1 MSSRPVSQ
9 LAAVF
14 SQSQAGSSLFDVKL
28 PQQPLP
34 PSELGLSLGSLPAT
48 LPAAANPQAL
58 CDSQDT
64 GENVE
69 HIIKAQ
75 QQRIAELERALN
87 ERSQPQQLTK
97 DPNNPPAPAAQQIQH
112 NNTKLLLAQQIMNKQ
127 QQRQPEPTAIHSQ
140 SMEDVIDSLLK
151 TDGNNHVSNFRINF
165 INLSLSRTS

>member
-34 PSELGLSLGSLPAT
+34 PSELGLNLESLPAT
-48 LPAAANPQAL
+48 LPAANNHAL

-64 GENVE
+64 GDNVE

-87 ERSQPQQLTK
+87 ERSQPQQLSK
-97 DPNNPPAPAAQQIQH
+97 DQNNPPAPAAQQMLH
-112 NNTKLLLAQQIMNKQ
+112 NNTKFLLAQQIMNKQ
-127 QQRQPEPTAIHSQ
+127 QQRQPEPAIHSQ

-151 TDGNNHVSNFRINF
+151 TEGNHFVKL
-165 INLSLSRTS
+165 NLR